1 MRRIETEGAPRPL
14 SNYAQAIA
22 VEPGSRL
29 IFVAGQIGVDASG
42 RIADTPEEQHRL
54 AWRNVL
60 AILAADGMDAANI
73 VDAHVYITDR
83 SHIPLYRQVRDE
95 MLAGHRAAATL
106 IIVSGL
112 ADAKLVMEVSVVA
125 AAQA

>member
-1 MRRIETEGAPRPL
+1 MRRIETDGAPRPL

-29 IFVAGQIGVDASG
+29 LFVAGQIGVDTSG

-60 AILAADGMDAANI
+60 AILATNKMVATNI

-83 SHIPLYRQVRDE
+83 SHIPLYRQLRDE
-95 MLAGHRAAATL
+95 MLAGHRTAC
-106 IIVSGL
+106 
-112 ADAKLVMEVSVVA
+112 DAHHCVRTRRS
-125 AAQA
+125 QARHGGIG